1 MASSPQVTAPSSEDG
16 DNSEKLTKF
25 TKDARQG
32 SIASV
37 ESKDNNSES
46 IDLDLATNAEVVNK
60 QVISLLD
67 ADSSLAGKEDNNKK
81 SAVNSGAASK
91 GWDALKRG
99 IKSLSKRGNEISSLD
114 EGKEEKKSSMT
125 PFFLAA
131 EESKGAE
138 VTPPKA
144 TESAIVAIST
154 PSSGQLKYTTHDIA
168 RSAKSPSPSS
178 RQKRPPFGR
187 MTTTSIQDKKSPSP
201 SKQRMEKR
209 SEGIS
214 RRRSLT
220 IEQLGR
226 KLPWGNTNQPKSRTI
241 GKPVKTA
248 ELLSRDPSTASLG
261 GKTHR
266 RMSQMNTTL
275 SPSGTKPYR
284 EAPSSTPRIAEDIF
298 SRLHRTGAFVD
309 PDAGHQPLSPTVKS
323 ENVLRTNISPSCNT
337 LTTPVKG

>member
-1 MASSPQVTAPSSEDG
+1 MIIGPPKTSSSRRLGPPLGKNPILPSSTLDKPPWVNTKSTSVASSPQVTAPSSEDG

-81 SAVNSGAASK
+81 SADNSGAASK

-131 EESKGAE
+131 EESKE
-138 VTPPKA
+138 
-144 TESAIVAIST
+144 
-154 PSSGQLKYTTHDIA
+154 
-168 RSAKSPSPSS
+168 RKSHHP
-178 RQKRPPFGR
+178 RLQNL
-187 MTTTSIQDKKSPSP
+187 Q
-201 SKQRMEKR
+201 
-209 SEGIS
+209 
-214 RRRSLT
+214 
-220 IEQLGR
+220 
-226 KLPWGNTNQPKSRTI
+226 
-241 GKPVKTA
+241 
-248 ELLSRDPSTASLG
+248 LSRYQRLLRVSLSTQLM
-261 GKTHR
+261 T
-266 RMSQMNTTL
+266 
-275 SPSGTKPYR
+275 
-284 EAPSSTPRIAEDIF
+284 
-298 SRLHRTGAFVD
+298 
-309 PDAGHQPLSPTVKS
+309 
-323 ENVLRTNISPSCNT
+323 
-337 LTTPVKG
+337 